1 MLNEN
6 NSADA
11 AAPRVDRR
19 SMLSAAGAG
28 TVAMGALALAA
39 LPRSAAAQGINDV
52 AIANFALNFEYLGAE
67 LYARALGLT
76 LSAADTTGGNGAGSG
91 GVVGGRTVIFDTP
104 LIQQL
109 IMQFYKDEL
118 GHVRTLRA
126 VLGANAIAEPRI
138 DLQNSFA
145 AIAQLAGLGDGFD
158 PFANENNLLLASF
171 SIEDVCVTALRGAAP
186 LVQNRQILTTAAGFL
201 AVEGYQAA
209 AARLLLFQRNLG
221 AQTVAISNVRKTLS
235 GANDDQGVINPDAT
249 ANITPTDGNSLVFA
263 RNTRQILNIAY
274 GAQNA
279 SSGGFFPNGANGTIR

>member
-1 MLNEN
+1 MLKDNELSN
-6 NSADA
+6 
-11 AAPRVDRR
+11 APTSRVDRR

-39 LPRSAAAQGINDV
+39 LPRPAAAQGINDV

-91 GVVGGRTVIFDTP
+91 GVIGGRAVTFDTP
-104 LIQQL
+104 LVQQV
-109 IMQFYKDEL
+109 ITQFYKDEL

-145 AIAQLAGLGDGFD
+145 AIAQLAGLGAGFD

-209 AARLLLFQRNLG
+209 TARLLLFQRNLG
-221 AQTVAISNVRKTLS
+221 SQTVAISNVRKNLS
-235 GANDDQGVINPDAT
+235 GANDDQGVINSDAT

-279 SSGGFFPNGANGTIR
+279 SSGGFFPSGANGTIR

>member
-1 MLNEN
+1 MLHDNDLAN
-6 NSADA
+6 A
-11 AAPRVDRR
+11 AVSRVDRR

-39 LPRSAAAQGINDV
+39 VPGPAAAQGINDV

-67 LYARALGLT
+67 LYARALGLS

-91 GVVGGRTVIFDTP
+91 GVIGGKAVNFDTP
-104 LIQQL
+104 LVQQV
-109 IMQFYKDEL
+109 ITQFYKDEL

-126 VLGANAIAEPRI
+126 VLGANGIAEPRI

-145 AIAQLAGLGDGFD
+145 AIAQLAGLGAGFD

-209 AARLLLFQRNLG
+209 TARLLLFQRNLG
-221 AQTVAISNVRKTLS
+221 SQTVAISNVRKSLS
-235 GANDDQGVINPDAT
+235 GANDDQGVLNSDGT

-279 SSGGFFPNGANGTIR
+279 SSGGFFPSGANGTIR

>member
-1 MLNEN
+1 MLHDND
-6 NSADA
+6 SANA
-11 AAPRVDRR
+11 AVPRVDRR
-19 SMLSAAGAG
+19 SMLTAAGAG

-39 LPRSAAAQGINDV
+39 LPGPAAAQGINDV

-91 GVVGGRTVIFDTP
+91 GVIGGRAVTFDTP
-104 LIQQL
+104 LVQQV
-109 IMQFYKDEL
+109 IAQFYKDEL

-145 AIAQLAGLGDGFD
+145 AIAQLAGLGAGFD

-209 AARLLLFQRNLG
+209 TARSLLFQRNLG
-221 AQTVAISNVRKTLS
+221 SQTVAISNVRKSLS
-235 GANDDQGVINPDAT
+235 GVNDDQGVINPDGT
-249 ANITPTDGNSLVFA
+249 ANVTPTDDNSLVFA

-279 SSGGFFPNGANGTIR
+279 SSGGFFPIGANGTIR